1 MVDTNIIC
9 DTVGAPSVNPPSGL
23 RTEPL
28 IFVCHS
34 ALTTR
39 NACSGDMPYMKSG
52 VAEFE
57 SAIVSLFGVETDCPS
72 PFLRSHLRPY
82 ALVVAATL
90 LPPAGCSDHHHR
102 LCNRTAPPIVRYLL
116 VGIHDHRSPLF
127 STFYRLHTS
136 ISVYPQ
142 LPSPLQSLRKTLTIA
157 HHYFSK
163 KTHNKPLL
171 VEDSLISQNAPSRVW
186 LPVPATSRQEA
197 CLPLSALTSTFVA
210 HSSP

>member
-1 MVDTNIIC
+1 MIDTNIIC
-9 DTVGAPSVNPPSGL
+9 DAVGAPSVNPPSGL

-28 IFVCHS
+28 VFVCHS
-34 ALTTR
+34 ALMTR
-39 NACSGDMPYMKSG
+39 NTRSGDMPSSG

-57 SAIVSLFGVETDCPS
+57 SAIVSLFGFETDCPS
-72 PFLRSHLRPY
+72 PFLHSHLRPY
-82 ALVVAATL
+82 APVVAAAL

-102 LCNRTAPPIVRYLL
+102 LRNRTAPPIVRYLL
-116 VGIHDHRSPLF
+116 VGIHDHHSPLF

-136 ISVYPQ
+136 ISVYLHLP
-142 LPSPLQSLRKTLTIA
+142 LPSQSLRKTLTIA

-186 LPVPATSRQEA
+186 LPVPAASRQEA
-197 CLPLSALTSTFVA
+197 RLPLSALTLTFVA

>member
-9 DTVGAPSVNPPSGL
+9 DAVRAPSVNPPSGL
-23 RTEPL
+23 RTELL

-39 NACSGDMPYMKSG
+39 NACSGDMPYMKSR

-57 SAIVSLFGVETDCPS
+57 STIVSLFGVESDCPS
-72 PFLRSHLRPY
+72 PCFRSHLRRY
-82 ALVVAATL
+82 ALIVAATL
-90 LPPAGCSDHHHR
+90 LPPAGCSNHHHCLR
-102 LCNRTAPPIVRYLL
+102 NCTAPPIVQYLL
-116 VGIHDHRSPLF
+116 IGIDDHHSLLF
-127 STFYRLHTS
+127 STFHRLYTS
-136 ISVYPQ
+136 ISVYLHLP
-142 LPSPLQSLRKTLTIA
+142 LPSQSLRKTLTIA

-171 VEDSLISQNAPSRVW
+171 VNDSLISQNAPSHVW
-186 LPVPATSRQEA
+186 LPIPAASRQEA
-197 CLPLSALTSTFVA
+197 RLPLSALTSMFVA